1 MHKFVISLSYF
12 SALLLAFVPV
22 CLARSVAAQEGIVV
36 PVSGATDTNAQ
47 AGRVRYTINSGWRFM
62 RADVAGAETP
72 NFDDTQWSSINLP
85 HTWNA
90 EDTRDDVPGYWRGV
104 GWYRRKLEL
113 GENLRGRS
121 LYLYFEGANQVAD
134 VYVNGLHVG
143 HHVGGYTAFACD
155 ISVAARIGET
165 NLVAVKVD
173 NSHNPDIPPTSAD
186 FNFYGGIYRDV
197 WLVAADP
204 VHFTLRDYGS
214 MGVYVE
220 TPQVSEASATVRV
233 RGTLANET
241 ACATN
246 SACMRQ
252 VEVTSTVF
260 DATGRA
266 VLTASSTT
274 TTVQGRDDAF
284 EQTTAPLPRPH
295 LWSPDDPYLYTVQTT
310 VHDGARVL
318 DEVTSP
324 LGFRWYSF
332 DPARGFFLNG
342 AHLKLRGTNRHQ
354 DYPGLGNAVPD
365 ALHVRDME
373 RIKEAGFN
381 FVRLAHYPQDPSVL
395 EAADRLGLII
405 WEEIPVVNQIT
416 MSAAFNAN
424 AGQMLT
430 EMIRQHRNH
439 PAVFLWGYMN
449 EVFLGPKMTAE
460 HVRATVALARALE
473 AICRRE
479 DPARWTTIALHYDPQ
494 GLYESS
500 GLYDITR
507 VVGLNLYF
515 GWYYD
520 TFADFGKFVD
530 EQHRRHPNRPLFIS
544 EYGANSDTRLHSLAP
559 RRYDSTAEWQRMYH
573 ESYLA
578 QINARPFLA
587 GGAVWNFIDFG
598 AEQRGETIPHTNQKG
613 LYTATRRP
621 KDVLYFYQAQFSP
634 APVLHIA
641 TRDWARRAGAADQAG
656 AHTSRQPVDVYT
668 NLPTVELMHDGVS
681 LGRQRVGP
689 SRRVSWPVAFHDG
702 DNRLVA
708 RGPRAGRVIE
718 DSTEVY
724 FTLRPLRL
732 ADPAF
737 KFRELAV
744 NVGSNAQF
752 VDEWGTAWAAD
763 QAYAPGGWGY
773 VGAAAKETGTG
784 RNIYNTDEDPLYQT
798 MREALAGYRFDV
810 PDGDYEV
817 ELRFVERE
825 LAAGQRVF
833 GVSVNDVPVVERLDL
848 AGQYGLLQPVVLRT
862 RVHVAAGTGLRIEF
876 TPIVGQPV
884 LSAVRISR
892 VL

>member
-1 MHKFVISLSYF
+1 MRKLVINVIYI
-12 SALLLAFVPV
+12 SALLLAFVPI
-22 CLARSVAAQEGIVV
+22 CLAQSAAAQVRIFG
-36 PVSGATDTNAQ
+36 PASGVEDTSAQ
-47 AGRVRYTINSGWRFM
+47 TGRVRYTINSGWRFM
-62 RADVAGAETP
+62 RADVAGAEAP
-72 NFDDTQWSSINLP
+72 RFDDASWAVVDLP

-104 GWYRRKLEL
+104 GWYRRRLEL
-113 GENLRGRS
+113 SESLRARR

-134 VYVNGLHVG
+134 VYVNGRHVG
-143 HHVGGYTAFACD
+143 RHVGGYTAFACD
-155 ISVAARIGET
+155 ITLAARVGET

-173 NSHNPDIPPTSAD
+173 NTHNPDIPPTSAD

-197 WLVAADP
+197 WLIATDP

-214 MGVYVE
+214 QGVYVE
-220 TPQVSEASATVRV
+220 TPQVSEVSATVRV
-233 RGTLANET
+233 RGTLANES
-241 ACATN
+241 ACARN
-246 SACMRQ
+246 SVCAQQ

-266 VLTASSTT
+266 VLTASSPITSSEGLETT
-274 TTVQGRDDAF
+274 F
-284 EQTTAPLPRPH
+284 EQTTMPLSHPH
-295 LWSPDDPYLYTVQTT
+295 LWSPDDPYLYTMRTT
-310 VHDGARVL
+310 VREGARVF
-318 DEVTSP
+318 DEITSP

-332 DPARGFFLNG
+332 DAARGFFLNG

-395 EAADRLGLII
+395 DAADRLGLII

-416 MSAAFNAN
+416 VSAAFNAN
-424 AGQMLT
+424 AEQMLT

-439 PAVFLWGYMN
+439 PSIFLWGYMN
-449 EVFLGPKMTAE
+449 EVFLGPKMTDE

-530 EQHRRHPNRPLFIS
+530 EQHRRHPDRPLFIS

-578 QINARPFLA
+578 QTNARPFLA
-587 GGAVWNFIDFG
+587 GGAVWNVFDFG

-613 LYTATRRP
+613 LFTATRRP
-621 KDVLYFYQAQFSP
+621 KDVLYFYQAQFSA

-641 TRDWARRAGAADQAG
+641 TRDWPRRAGAADQAG
-656 AHTSRQPVDVYT
+656 AHTSQQTVDVYT
-668 NLPTVELMHDGVS
+668 NLSVVELIHDGVS

-689 SRRVSWPVAFHDG
+689 SRRAAWPVAFHDG
-702 DNRLVA
+702 VNKLVA
-708 RGPRAGRVIE
+708 RG
-718 DSTEVY
+718 
-724 FTLRPLRL
+724 
-732 ADPAF
+732 
-737 KFRELAV
+737 
-744 NVGSNAQF
+744 
-752 VDEWGTAWAAD
+752 
-763 QAYAPGGWGY
+763 
-773 VGAAAKETGTG
+773 
-784 RNIYNTDEDPLYQT
+784 
-798 MREALAGYRFDV
+798 
-810 PDGDYEV
+810 
-817 ELRFVERE
+817 
-825 LAAGQRVF
+825 QR
-833 GVSVNDVPVVERLDL
+833 
-848 AGQYGLLQPVVLRT
+848 
-862 RVHVAAGTGLRIEF
+862 
-876 TPIVGQPV
+876 
-884 LSAVRISR
+884 
-892 VL
+892 